1 MKRKLLRRICLL
13 IFMLMTMVVSVSAT
27 PTAYAVYSDGTFT
40 FKYGEMPTGQAYCFD
55 VSDTGNKKAQ
65 WSELAGS
72 IKKAVFDSS
81 FASARPKSCFD
92 WFHDCANLKEITG
105 IENLNTSDVTNM
117 QYMFSGCK
125 SLTSLDVSGFNTSN
139 VTNMLSMF
147 YDCSSLTSLDL
158 SSFNTSNV
166 PDMSYMFRYCSGLT
180 SLDLSGFD
188 THNVTNML
196 SMFQG
201 CSALTSLD
209 VSGFNTSN
217 VTNML
222 SMFSGCKSLTSL
234 DLKSFDTS
242 SVTCMGNMFSVCE
255 SLTSLDLSGFNTS
268 NVTDMCEMFR
278 SCSGLAN
285 LDVSSFN
292 TSKVWHMEYMFCD
305 CSSLTSLDLGGF
317 DTSNVMDMSYMFSGC
332 SGLTSLDISGFNT
345 SRVTGMIAMFQK
357 CSSLTSLDISGFNT
371 SRVTGMSTMFQNCSG
386 LTSLNVSGFNT
397 SNVENMDFMF
407 SGCSGLTSLDLS
419 CFNTLNVTN
428 MEHMFY
434 GCSSLTSLDVS
445 SFNTSKVT
453 NMKYMFSGCSAITS
467 LDLGGFDTSNVMYM
481 IYMFEKCSKLT
492 TIYSDETWNCSSS
505 YRMFY
510 DCLALKGAISYN
522 SSKTDATYANPE
534 TGYFTYTKYLTYDLT
549 ISGKD
554 VTGEN
559 CKDLSTASD
568 LIKGTVSYDPS
579 TKTLYMKNATIE
591 YSGNAISSKIPGL
604 TIKAEGK
611 NVISATK
618 YSALSLGAGTTT
630 ITGDSLELHGGTSA
644 IGFIYGTDS
653 HLIIDGMAELTAEGA
668 THGIRGNLNGSS
680 TTELEVKNGAT
691 VRAKGATQSISDID
705 KLTLGAGISL
715 TTPAGAQYKD
725 NGIADASGTAIAG
738 EWVEI
743 GPQKYALWICGKQFT
758 SANSSGITVPN
769 SQGTASYDAETS
781 TLTLNG
787 FGVYTQDSE
796 PMLRSSI
803 DGLVIKVIGTSTLL
817 AVLGTTIEYSGK
829 DLTITG
835 DSLNLISNKE
845 GIYMSNSLLSNNL
858 NIQNMKNLYVV
869 SFGAAVK
876 GNVRVL
882 RLSTGRTM
890 TSNLTTLNVSGPTS
904 TLEFSSSSPS
914 LCDLNNLNL
923 NDGLSVIIPLEAQFS
938 SHKLCASD
946 GTEATYAYIGK
957 LGDANND
964 GSVTMADAN
973 MVVNYFLSTDKSDIK
988 NFNRK
993 KANVNGDNDI
1003 TMADANAIVNMFLA
1017 Q

>member
-1 MKRKLLRRICLL
+1 MIKKIYLL
-13 IFMLMTMVVSVSAT
+13 IFVLAVVVASAKAV

-40 FKYGEMPTGQAYCFD
+40 FKYGEMPIGQAYCFD

-81 FASARPKSCFD
+81 FASARPKSCFA
-92 WFHDCANLKEITG
+92 WFHNCKNLEEITG
-105 IENLNTSDVTNM
+105 IENLNTSNVTNM
-117 QYMFSGCK
+117 QYMFYGCKSLTSLDLSGFNTSNVTNMQYMFSGCESLTSLDISSFNTSNVTNMSYMFQYCYDLTSLDLSGFDTHNVTNMLYMFGGCKSLTGLDVSGFNTSNVSNMQHMFSGCK

-139 VTNMLSMF
+139 VTNMQFMF
-147 YDCSSLTSLDL
+147 SGCESLTSLDI

-166 PDMSYMFRYCSGLT
+166 MNMSYMFRYCSGLT

-196 SMFQG
+196 SMFDG

-217 VTNML
+217 VTNME

-234 DLKSFDTS
+234 DLSSFDTS
-242 SVTCMGNMFSVCE
+242 SVTCMGNMFSVC
-255 SLTSLDLSGFNTS
+255 SGLTSLDLSGFNTS

-278 SCSGLAN
+278 
-285 LDVSSFN
+285 
-292 TSKVWHMEYMFCD
+292 
-305 CSSLTSLDLGGF
+305 
-317 DTSNVMDMSYMFSGC
+317 
-332 SGLTSLDISGFNT
+332 I
-345 SRVTGMIAMFQK
+345 
-357 CSSLTSLDISGFNT
+357 
-371 SRVTGMSTMFQNCSG
+371 
-386 LTSLNVSGFNT
+386 
-397 SNVENMDFMF
+397 
-407 SGCSGLTSLDLS
+407 CSGLTSLDLS
-419 CFNTLNVTN
+419 CFNTSNV
-428 MEHMFY
+428 
-434 GCSSLTSLDVS
+434 
-445 SFNTSKVT
+445 
-453 NMKYMFSGCSAITS
+453 KYM
-467 LDLGGFDTSNVMYM
+467 D
-481 IYMFEKCSKLT
+481 YMFNGCSKLT
-492 TIYSDETWNCSSS
+492 TIYCDNAWSCPNSDD
-505 YRMFY
+505 MFY
-510 DCLALKGAISYN
+510 LCLALKGAISYN

-534 TGYFTYTKYLTYDLT
+534 TGYFTYTKYMTYNLT
-549 ISGKD
+549 ISGID

-559 CKDLSTASD
+559 RKDLSAASD
-568 LIKGTVSYDPS
+568 QIKGTVSYDPS
-579 TKTLYMKNATIE
+579 TKTLYMKDATIE
-591 YSGNAISSKIPGL
+591 YSVNAISSKIPGL

-611 NVISATK
+611 NVISAAR
-618 YSALSLGAGTTT
+618 YGALSLGAGTTT

-668 THGIRGNLNGSS
+668 THGIRGNQNGSS
-680 TTELEVKNGAT
+680 TTELEVKNGST

-705 KLTLGAGISL
+705 KLTLGAGTSL
-715 TTPAGAQYKD
+715 TTPTGAQYKD

-796 PMLRSSI
+796 PILRSSI
-803 DGLVIKVIGTSTLL
+803 DGLVIKAIGTNTLL
-817 AVLGTTIEYSGK
+817 STVGTTIDYSGRN
-829 DLTITG
+829 LTITG

-845 GIYMSNSLLSNNL
+845 GIYMSNSLLPNNL
-858 NIQNMKNLYVV
+858 NIQNVKNLYVV

-882 RLSTGRTM
+882 RVNGRTL
-890 TSNLTTLNVSGPTS
+890 TGYLTTLNVSGPTN
-904 TLEFSSSSPS
+904 TLELSSGSPS
-914 LCDLNNLNL
+914 LCDLDKLNL

-938 SHKLCASD
+938 GHKLNASD

-993 KANVNGDNDI
+993 KADVNGDNDI

>member
-1 MKRKLLRRICLL
+1 MNSENCFKKIYLL
-13 IFMLMTMVVSVSAT
+13 IFVLVMMVASAKAT
-27 PTAYAVYSDGTFT
+27 PTAYAVYSDGTLT
-40 FKYGEMPTGQAYCFD
+40 FKYGEKPTNEAFCFD
-55 VSDTGNKKAQ
+55 AANTFISPPWD
-65 WSELAGS
+65 ELNS
-72 IKKAVFDSS
+72 SLINTVIFDSS
-81 FASARPKSCFD
+81 FSSARPKSCAK
-92 WFHDCANLKEITG
+92 WFCEMENLKTIIN
-105 IENLNTSDVTNM
+105 IEYLNTSNVTYMDYMFYGCKSLTNLDVSEFKTSNVKDM
-117 QYMFSGCK
+117 SCMFDGCESLTSLDVSGFNTSNVTDMSYMFSGCESLTSLDVSGFNTSNVTDMSYMFSGCSGLTSLYISGFNTSNVKDMSFMFSGCK

-139 VTNMLSMF
+139 VTSM
-147 YDCSSLTSLDL
+147 Y
-158 SSFNTSNV
+158 
-166 PDMSYMFRYCSGLT
+166 
-180 SLDLSGFD
+180 
-188 THNVTNML
+188 
-196 SMFQG
+196 
-201 CSALTSLD
+201 
-209 VSGFNTSN
+209 
-217 VTNML
+217 
-222 SMFSGCKSLTSL
+222 
-234 DLKSFDTS
+234 
-242 SVTCMGNMFSVCE
+242 
-255 SLTSLDLSGFNTS
+255 
-268 NVTDMCEMFR
+268 
-278 SCSGLAN
+278 
-285 LDVSSFN
+285 
-292 TSKVWHMEYMFCD
+292 
-305 CSSLTSLDLGGF
+305 
-317 DTSNVMDMSYMFSGC
+317 
-332 SGLTSLDISGFNT
+332 
-345 SRVTGMIAMFQK
+345 
-357 CSSLTSLDISGFNT
+357 
-371 SRVTGMSTMFQNCSG
+371 
-386 LTSLNVSGFNT
+386 
-397 SNVENMDFMF
+397 
-407 SGCSGLTSLDLS
+407 
-419 CFNTLNVTN
+419 
-428 MEHMFY
+428 HMFY
-434 GCSSLTSLDVS
+434 SCS
-445 SFNTSKVT
+445 
-453 NMKYMFSGCSAITS
+453 
-467 LDLGGFDTSNVMYM
+467 
-481 IYMFEKCSKLT
+481 ELT
-492 TIYSDETWNCSSS
+492 TIYCDDAWSCSDSFD
-505 YRMFY
+505 MFY
-510 DCLALKGAISYN
+510 SCLALKGAISYN

-787 FGVYTQDSE
+787 FGAYTQDSE

-817 AVLGTTIEYSGK
+817 STVGTTIEYSGRN
-829 DLTITG
+829 LTITG

-845 GIYMSNSLLSNNL
+845 GIYMSNSLMANNL
-858 NIQNMKNLYVV
+858 NIQNVKNLYVV

-882 RLSTGRTM
+882 RVNGRTL
-890 TSNLTTLNVSGPTS
+890 TGYLTTLNVSGPTS

-923 NDGLSVIIPLEAQFS
+923 SDGLSVIVPLEAQFS
-938 SHKLCASD
+938 GHKLCASD

-988 NFNRK
+988 NFNKK
-993 KANVNGDNDI
+993 KANINGDGDI
-1003 TMADANAIVNMFLA
+1003 TMADANQIVNVFLSGGTVKYDPYNGHEYVDLGLSVKWA
-1017 Q
+1017 TCNVGAEKPENYGDYFAWGETEKTTSIYGDAWDYYGFCEYVGESENIWDDDGYDVIGNGSGYVFSKYNRTDGKTVLDAEDDAAAVNWGGAWRMPTVDELKELYENCTWEYKEDFNGVSGYKVTSKKTGYTDKYIFLPLAGFIDSICEDAYNDGVEVMLWSSSLVPEAYKLREAYNLRGKKDGSYEVENSFRSTACSVRPVCP

>member
-1 MKRKLLRRICLL
+1 MKRKLLRRIWLL

-27 PTAYAVYSDGTFT
+27 PVAYAVYSNGTLT
-40 FKYGEMPTGQAYCFD
+40 FKYGEMSQDDLRLDYYL
-55 VSDTGNKKAQ
+55 VSDTGGGFPGWRNN
-65 WSELAGS
+65 S
-72 IKKAVFDSS
+72 IERVIFDTS
-81 FASARPKSCFD
+81 FATARPKSCRG
-92 WFHDCANLKEITG
+92 WFYGLKELKEITG
-105 IENLNTSDVTNM
+105 IGNLNTSDVTDM
-117 QYMFSGCK
+117 YYMFYGCSG
-125 SLTSLDVSGFNTSN
+125 LTSLDVSGFNTSN
-139 VTNMLSMF
+139 VTTMSGMF
-147 YDCSSLTSLDL
+147 CDCS
-158 SSFNTSNV
+158 
-166 PDMSYMFRYCSGLT
+166 G
-180 SLDLSGFD
+180 
-188 THNVTNML
+188 
-196 SMFQG
+196 
-201 CSALTSLD
+201 LTSLD

-217 VTNML
+217 V
-222 SMFSGCKSLTSL
+222 
-234 DLKSFDTS
+234 
-242 SVTCMGNMFSVCE
+242 
-255 SLTSLDLSGFNTS
+255 
-268 NVTDMCEMFR
+268 R
-278 SCSGLAN
+278 
-285 LDVSSFN
+285 
-292 TSKVWHMEYMFCD
+292 YI
-305 CSSLTSLDLGGF
+305 
-317 DTSNVMDMSYMFSGC
+317 SYMFR
-332 SGLTSLDISGFNT
+332 N
-345 SRVTGMIAMFQK
+345 
-357 CSSLTSLDISGFNT
+357 
-371 SRVTGMSTMFQNCSG
+371 
-386 LTSLNVSGFNT
+386 
-397 SNVENMDFMF
+397 
-407 SGCSGLTSLDLS
+407 
-419 CFNTLNVTN
+419 
-428 MEHMFY
+428 
-434 GCSSLTSLDVS
+434 CSSLTSLDVS
-445 SFNTSKVT
+445 
-453 NMKYMFSGCSAITS
+453 
-467 LDLGGFDTSNVMYM
+467 GFDTFNVYYM
-481 IYMFEKCSKLT
+481 DEMFFGCSSLK
-492 TIYSDETWNCSSS
+492 TIYCDDAWNCPDSND
-505 YRMFY
+505 MFKN
-510 DCLALKGAISYN
+510 CSALKGAISYDA
-522 SSKTDATYANPE
+522 SKTGIAYANPE
-534 TGYFTYTKYLTYDLT
+534 TGYFTKATFDLT

-554 VTGEN
+554 VTIKN
-559 CKDLSTASD
+559 CKDLSAASD

-579 TKTLYMKNATIE
+579 TKTLYMKNSTIE
-591 YSGNAISSKIPGL
+591 YSRNAILSKIPGL

-611 NVISATK
+611 NVISAAT
-618 YSALSLGAGTTT
+618 YGALSLGAGTTT

-817 AVLGTTIEYSGK
+817 STVGTTIEYSGRN
-829 DLTITG
+829 LTITG

-845 GIYMSNSLLSNNL
+845 GIYMSNSLMANNL
-858 NIQNMKNLYVV
+858 NIQNVKNLYVV

-882 RLSTGRTM
+882 RVNGRTL
-890 TSNLTTLNVSGPTS
+890 TGYLTTLNVSGPTS

-923 NDGLSVIIPLEAQFS
+923 SDGLSVIVPLEAQFS
-938 SHKLCASD
+938 GHKLCASD

-988 NFNRK
+988 NFNKK
-993 KANVNGDNDI
+993 KANINGDGDI
-1003 TMADANAIVNMFLA
+1003 TMADANQIVNVFLSGGTVKYDPYNGHEYVDLGLSVKWA
-1017 Q
+1017 TCNVGAEKPENYGDYFAWGETEKTTSIYGDAWDYYGFCEYVGESENIWDDDGYDVIGNGSGYVFSKYNRTDGKTVLDAEDDAAAVNWGGAWRMPTVDELKELYENCTWEYKEDFNGVSGYKVTSKKTGYTDKYIFLPLAGFIDSICEDAYNDGVEVMLWSSSLVPEAYKLREAYNLRGKKDGSYEVENSFRSTACSVRPVCP

>member
-1 MKRKLLRRICLL
+1 MKRKLLRRTCLL
-13 IFMLMTMVVSVSAT
+13 IFMLMTMVASANAI

-81 FASARPKSCFD
+81 FASARPKSCFA
-92 WFHDCANLKEITG
+92 WFHNCKNLEEITG

-117 QYMFSGCK
+117 QYMFYGCK
-125 SLTSLDVSGFNTSN
+125 SLTSLDLSGFNTSN
-139 VTNMLSMF
+139 VTNMQYMF
-147 YDCSSLTSLDL
+147 SGCESLTSLGL

-166 PDMSYMFRYCSGLT
+166 TNMSYMFRYCSGLT

-196 SMFQG
+196 SMFDGCSALTSLDVSGFNTSNVSNMQHMFSGCKSLTSLDVSGFNTSNVTNMQFMFSGCESLTSLGLSSFNTSNVTNMSYMFRYCSGLTSLDLSGFDTHNVTNMLSMFDG

-217 VTNML
+217 VTNME

-234 DLKSFDTS
+234 DLSSFDTS
-242 SVTCMGNMFSVCE
+242 SVTCMGNMFSVC
-255 SLTSLDLSGFNTS
+255 SGLTSLDLSGFNTS

-278 SCSGLAN
+278 
-285 LDVSSFN
+285 
-292 TSKVWHMEYMFCD
+292 
-305 CSSLTSLDLGGF
+305 
-317 DTSNVMDMSYMFSGC
+317 
-332 SGLTSLDISGFNT
+332 I
-345 SRVTGMIAMFQK
+345 
-357 CSSLTSLDISGFNT
+357 
-371 SRVTGMSTMFQNCSG
+371 
-386 LTSLNVSGFNT
+386 
-397 SNVENMDFMF
+397 
-407 SGCSGLTSLDLS
+407 CSGLTSLDLS
-419 CFNTLNVTN
+419 CFNTSNV
-428 MEHMFY
+428 
-434 GCSSLTSLDVS
+434 
-445 SFNTSKVT
+445 
-453 NMKYMFSGCSAITS
+453 KYM
-467 LDLGGFDTSNVMYM
+467 D
-481 IYMFEKCSKLT
+481 YMFNGCSKLT
-492 TIYSDETWNCSSS
+492 TIYCDNAWSCPNSDD
-505 YRMFY
+505 MFY
-510 DCLALKGAISYN
+510 LCLALKGAISYN

-534 TGYFTYTKYLTYDLT
+534 TGYFTYTKYMTYNLT
-549 ISGKD
+549 ISGID

-559 CKDLSTASD
+559 CKDLSAASD
-568 LIKGTVSYDPS
+568 QIKGTVSYDPS
-579 TKTLYMKNATIE
+579 TKTLYMKDATIE
-591 YSGNAISSKIPGL
+591 CSNNAISSKIPGL

-611 NVISATK
+611 NVISAAR

-668 THGIRGNLNGSS
+668 THGIRGNTKSS
-680 TTELEVKNGAT
+680 SITELEVKNGST
-691 VRAKGATQSISDID
+691 VHAKGTTQSISDID
-705 KLTLGAGISL
+705 KLTLGAGTSI

-787 FGVYTQDSE
+787 FGAYTQDSE
-796 PMLRSSI
+796 PVLRSSI
-803 DGLVIKVIGTSTLL
+803 DGLVIKAIGGSTLL
-817 AVLGTTIEYSGK
+817 AVLGTTIDYSGRN
-829 DLTITG
+829 LTITG

-845 GIYMSNSLLSNNL
+845 GIYMSNSLLPNNL
-858 NIQNMKNLYVV
+858 NIQNVKNLYVV

-882 RLSTGRTM
+882 RVNGRTL
-890 TSNLTTLNVSGPTS
+890 TGYLTTLNVSGPTS
-904 TLEFSSSSPS
+904 TLELSSGSPS
-914 LCDLNNLNL
+914 LCDLDKLNL

-938 SHKLCASD
+938 GHKLNASD

-964 GSVTMADAN
+964 GNVTMADAN
-973 MVVNYFLSTDKSDIK
+973 AVVNYFLSADKSDIK
-988 NFNRK
+988 NFNSK
-993 KANVNGDNDI
+993 KANVNGDKTI

>member
-1 MKRKLLRRICLL
+1 MNSENCFKKIYLL
-13 IFMLMTMVVSVSAT
+13 IFVLVMMVASAKAT
-27 PTAYAVYSDGTFT
+27 PTAYAVYSDGTLT
-40 FKYGEMPTGQAYCFD
+40 FKYGEKPTNEAFCFD
-55 VSDTGNKKAQ
+55 AANTFISPPWD
-65 WSELAGS
+65 ELNS
-72 IKKAVFDSS
+72 SLINTVIFDSS
-81 FASARPKSCFD
+81 FSSARPKSCAK
-92 WFHDCANLKEITG
+92 WFCEMENLKTIIN
-105 IENLNTSDVTNM
+105 IEYLNTSNVTYMDYMFYGCKSLTNLDVSEFKTSNVKDM
-117 QYMFSGCK
+117 SCMFDGCESLTSLDVSGFNTSNVTDMSYMFSGCESLTSLDVSGFNTSNVTDMSYMFSGCSGLTSLYISGFNTSNVKDMSFMFSGCK

-139 VTNMLSMF
+139 VTSM
-147 YDCSSLTSLDL
+147 Y
-158 SSFNTSNV
+158 
-166 PDMSYMFRYCSGLT
+166 
-180 SLDLSGFD
+180 
-188 THNVTNML
+188 
-196 SMFQG
+196 
-201 CSALTSLD
+201 
-209 VSGFNTSN
+209 
-217 VTNML
+217 
-222 SMFSGCKSLTSL
+222 
-234 DLKSFDTS
+234 
-242 SVTCMGNMFSVCE
+242 
-255 SLTSLDLSGFNTS
+255 
-268 NVTDMCEMFR
+268 
-278 SCSGLAN
+278 
-285 LDVSSFN
+285 
-292 TSKVWHMEYMFCD
+292 
-305 CSSLTSLDLGGF
+305 
-317 DTSNVMDMSYMFSGC
+317 
-332 SGLTSLDISGFNT
+332 
-345 SRVTGMIAMFQK
+345 
-357 CSSLTSLDISGFNT
+357 
-371 SRVTGMSTMFQNCSG
+371 
-386 LTSLNVSGFNT
+386 
-397 SNVENMDFMF
+397 
-407 SGCSGLTSLDLS
+407 
-419 CFNTLNVTN
+419 
-428 MEHMFY
+428 HMFY
-434 GCSSLTSLDVS
+434 SCS
-445 SFNTSKVT
+445 
-453 NMKYMFSGCSAITS
+453 
-467 LDLGGFDTSNVMYM
+467 
-481 IYMFEKCSKLT
+481 ELT
-492 TIYSDETWNCSSS
+492 TIYCDDAWSCSDSFD
-505 YRMFY
+505 MFY
-510 DCLALKGAISYN
+510 SCLALKGAISYN

-549 ISGKD
+549 ISGTD

-559 CKDLSTASD
+559 CKDLSASSD

-591 YSGNAISSKIPGL
+591 YSRNAISSKIPGL

-611 NVISATK
+611 NVVSAAN
-618 YSALSLGAGTTT
+618 YNALSLGAGTTT

-817 AVLGTTIEYSGK
+817 STVGTTIDYSGRN
-829 DLTITG
+829 LTITG

-845 GIYMSNSLLSNNL
+845 GIYMSNSLMANNL
-858 NIQNMKNLYVV
+858 NIQNVKNLYVV

-923 NDGLSVIIPLEAQFS
+923 NDGLSVIVPLEAQFS
-938 SHKLCASD
+938 GHKLCASD